1 MTLAGLS
8 LSLAPDA
15 PAVSLTLAKAQAML
29 GCTGC
34 VVNAETIDIGD
45 GTNRVRFFPGRRRT
59 EVNGSTVWL
68 NAIAEPAGTSDLL
81 KLDARDVR
89 EVLRPL
95 LRPPPAPEHPLRVM
109 LDPGHGGEDSGA
121 VSARPAIEEKDLV
134 LDLALRIGKL
144 LEEAG
149 LVVGYTRR
157 DDTFLS
163 LDERTATA
171 SVWRADA
178 FVSLHANFADNRQ
191 ASGPETYVLPF
202 AGYAPTGGDQRI
214 SSKTRNGNR
223 HDIGNTLLGH
233 SIHRRLPGRRGECDR
248 GLRRARFQ
256 VLRQAGCP
264 AVLVEVGFL
273 SNAVEARLLAS
284 GWFRG
289 KLARAVADGILDYAR
304 PPKKDEGYL
313 PGIEALL
320 TAPVVTEETPAVAG
334 ALPDAPAVTEETPAM
349 AGALPD
355 APAVAAEASA
365 DVEVP
370 VATAVAAEAPAA
382 IEAPAVTAA
391 VEEATA
397 AIGAPAVTAAV
408 EEATAAIGAPAVTA
422 AVEEATAAIG
432 TPAVTAAVEEVSVEV
447 PVVGE
452 EPADDVAEP
461 VVPAAVEEV
470 PADAEVPTAPAVP
483 GLEDKDVDEDEDE
496 NHPASY
502 PVAFDKA

>member
-223 HDIGNTLLGH
+223 HDIGNTLLGY

-334 ALPDAPAVTEETPAM
+334 ALPDAPAVTEEAPADAEEPAAAAVVEKAPAAIGTPAVT
-349 AGALPD
+349 AA
-355 APAVAAEASA
+355 AV
-365 DVEVP
+365 
-370 VATAVAAEAPAA
+370 EAPAA
-382 IEAPAVTAA
+382 IGP
-391 VEEATA
+391 
-397 AIGAPAVTAAV
+397 
-408 EEATAAIGAPAVTA
+408 
-422 AVEEATAAIG
+422 
-432 TPAVTAAVEEVSVEV
+432 PAVTAAVEEVSVEV